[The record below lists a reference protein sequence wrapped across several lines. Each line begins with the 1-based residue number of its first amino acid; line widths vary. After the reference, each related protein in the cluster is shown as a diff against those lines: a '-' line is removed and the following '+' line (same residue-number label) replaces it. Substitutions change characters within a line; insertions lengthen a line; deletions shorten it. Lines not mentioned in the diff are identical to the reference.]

1 MRGLSS
7 MPGRPAGIDES
18 RRRLRRM
25 SPGAMGRDRTDVAVA
40 RGRLLGCGAM
50 DTGSSRPS
58 LIRPGDVAKD
68 LAVSR
73 TWVYDA
79 ANAGRIPSIRIGGE
93 DGPLRFVPEDLDRW
107 IDEAREAW
115 RPGGGS
121 VATRNP
127 GDEGVVGERPDDGAR
142 RAGRALGSGHGARR

>member
-1 MRGLSS
+1 MRG
-7 MPGRPAGIDES
+7 MATIAGRPAGTGES

-25 SPGAMGRDRTDVAVA
+25 PPGAIGHDRRDVAA
-40 RGRLLGCGAM
+40 SRGRLLGCGAIHAR
-50 DTGSSRPS
+50 SSRPS

-93 DGPLRFVPEDLDRW
+93 DGPLRFVPEDLDQW
-107 IDEAREAW
+107 IDEARKAW

-121 VATRNP
+121 VATRHLV
-127 GDEGVVGERPDDGAR
+127 GDRPLDGQAP
-142 RAGRALGSGHGARR
+142 AS

>member
-1 MRGLSS
+1 M
-7 MPGRPAGIDES
+7 
-18 RRRLRRM
+18 
-25 SPGAMGRDRTDVAVA
+25 
-40 RGRLLGCGAM
+40 AM
-50 DTGSSRPS
+50 DPRSGRPS

-107 IDEAREAW
+107 IDEARKAW
-115 RPGGGS
+115 RPGSGS
-121 VATRNP
+121 VATRVP
-127 GDEGVVGERPDDGAR
+127 GDDGPPEDQAA
-142 RAGRALGSGHGARR
+142 AG

>member
-1 MRGLSS
+1 MRGLSTMS
-7 MPGRPAGIDES
+7 ARQPAGTGES
-18 RRRLRRM
+18 RRRLRRVA
-25 SPGAMGRDRTDVAVA
+25 PGVIGHARRDVAGP
-40 RGRLLGCGAM
+40 RGRLRDRMAIATRSG
-50 DTGSSRPS
+50 RPS

-107 IDEAREAW
+107 IDEARNAW

-121 VATRNP
+121 VATRSP
-127 GDEGVVGERPDDGAR
+127 GDDGPSEDQAA
-142 RAGRALGSGHGARR
+142 AG